1 MIRYQLVC
9 KCKNEF
15 ESWFRSSDDF
25 EKQCG
30 SGLLSCPGCGGTN
43 VEKALMAPNVSTARK
58 KAKVE
63 KSLAADKAEQHM
75 QKALREMRSQL
86 TKESEYVGEKF
97 VSVARKMHH
106 GDEPERGIHGE
117 AKLQDVQELNKE
129 GINVLPLPTLPED
142 KN

>member
-15 ESWFRSSDDF
+15 ESWFRSSEDF
-25 EKQCG
+25 DKQREA
-30 SGLLSCPGCGGTN
+30 GLLSCPACGGVD

-58 KAKVE
+58 KAQTE

-75 QKALREMRSQL
+75 QKALREMRTQM
-86 TKESEYVGEKF
+86 TKESEYVGDKF
-97 VSVARKMHH
+97 VSVARKIHH

-117 AKLQDVQELNKE
+117 AKLKDVQELNKE
-129 GINVLPLPTLPED
+129 GIHVLPLPSLPED